1 VIKKSRG
8 IYNLGRTNFQK
19 FSKLLLYENT
29 NDPTKKKMRE
39 GKKENDSN
47 EYKTKHNEIITL
59 CFLYWCLV
67 LYMYSMWY
75 MFMHGPMRM
84 GACVCAC

>member
-1 VIKKSRG
+1 MKIQM
-8 IYNLGRTNFQK
+8 IPQ
-19 FSKLLLYENT
+19 
-29 NDPTKKKMRE
+29 KKKMRE

>member
-1 VIKKSRG
+1 
-8 IYNLGRTNFQK
+8 
-19 FSKLLLYENT
+19 
-29 NDPTKKKMRE
+29 MRE